1 MEFEKASFQSKIS
14 ANKRIS
20 KTDKTEAIWA
30 KETNNKLATKLNEAT
45 SKLWHVLRVEWFN
58 NLGR

>member
-1 MEFEKASFQSKIS
+1 MEFEKANFQNNIS

-20 KTDKTEAIWA
+20 KTDKMEATWA
-30 KETNNKLATKLNEAT
+30 KETHNKPATKPNEAIR
-45 SKLWHVLRVEWFN
+45 KPWHVLRVEWFK